1 MIHNDIHNDIKQM
14 TKNKDNQKK
23 RKYYNKNDSKSRNSK
38 IFLKNK
44 TCPCRGQMLEK
55 RHMKGRGSDKTRFM
69 KNLFVT
75 L

>member
-1 MIHNDIHNDIKQM
+1 MTMIHNDIEQM
-14 TKNKDNQKK
+14 AKKKITKRKGKAITKNDN
-23 RKYYNKNDSKSRNSK
+23 KSRNSK

-44 TCPCRGQMLEK
+44 TCRRQTLEK
-55 RHMKGRGSDKTRFM
+55 RHMKRRESDKTRFM